1 MRWVR
6 LIVVPILIV
15 AAVVA
20 VVWVSLDE
28 PDRGPGGRD
37 GMVLRS
43 PAFEAGG
50 LMPEEYTADGRNISP
65 PLEWSDLPE
74 GTRTVALVVE
84 DPDVPLGTYVHWL
97 ICDIPATYP
106 GLDSDIRSGREMV
119 TGSAI
124 QGNNSARELG
134 YTGPAPPEGET
145 HRYIFRLYALD
156 TKLEI
161 QPGYSKHQLR
171 NAVKGHSL
179 GEAELVVRYGR

>member
-20 VVWVSLDE
+20 VFWVSLDE
-28 PDRGPGGRD
+28 PDRGPIGGD
-37 GMVLRS
+37 GMSLTS

-50 LMPEEYTADGRNISP
+50 RMPEEYTADGLNTSP
-65 PLEWSDLPE
+65 PLEWSGLPE
-74 GTRTVALVVE
+74 GTRTLALVME
-84 DPDVPLGTYVHWL
+84 DRDVPLGSYVHWL
-97 ICDIPATYP
+97 ICDIPATEF
-106 GLDSDIRSGREMV
+106 GIEADIPAGREMV
-119 TGSAI
+119 VGSAI
-124 QGNNSARELG
+124 QGNNSARDLG

-145 HRYIFRLYALD
+145 HRYIFHLYALD

-161 QPGYSKHQLR
+161 QPGYRKQQLR
-171 NAVKGHSL
+171 NAMNGHIL